1 MNRYALVIIIMV
13 LAFCLV
19 FAAAFAAMNISMRRG
34 LESLAA
40 AVWQNDPED
49 VADLSASFVSME
61 STFEN
66 AKAGVDA
73 LSGSVYSTFSIDTFM
88 SKLVPAEIAYWA
100 IGAMAVIALAAAV
113 FIIVEHGKRSSRE
126 ASLTNRIG
134 AALRGEEAFRA
145 ENEDERNIAR
155 LFAEIARLNSLR
167 ESSAEELREY
177 VENVAHE
184 IKSPTS
190 GILLNLDLME
200 RSGLNEGR
208 LSAARKCATRI
219 GSYVA
224 GLLSL
229 ARMRAGKVR
238 MSFEKLDLGEL
249 AREVAGELEANGIK
263 TEISGEGG
271 EINGDGVRISEA
283 LRNLIVNASK
293 HREGEDPVR
302 VELDNTEHAV
312 ALRVLDNGP
321 GIKDETLIERYS
333 VGTEDGTSFGIG
345 LSLAREVAA
354 MHSGRLVLN
363 SPEKG
368 ASIELIIP
376 RFNLK
381 TSI

>member
-49 VADLSASFVSME
+49 VADLSALFVSME

>member
-100 IGAMAVIALAAAV
+100 IGAMAAIALAAAV